1 MHGEALKVRDRW
13 SPDALSMA
21 RFIPRLGVSASN
33 QRQTSMESA
42 NIPVIISAIAA
53 LVSFLFALW
62 SYFNERRIRIE
73 IKRDE
78 KVLIGKPHN
87 PSFISL
93 ADHRDCVLEIPFHNV
108 STTKRV
114 FITKVEAFNR
124 KGEPVEMSW
133 SGSTDNLGKLVD
145 CGDVLRIDD
154 SANLYLRANDGEC
167 INFMSVKL
175 FHTFS
180 KAAQVVV
187 FDRSADLH
195 Q

>member
-1 MHGEALKVRDRW
+1 
-13 SPDALSMA
+13 
-21 RFIPRLGVSASN
+21 
-33 QRQTSMESA
+33 MESA
-42 NIPVIISAIAA
+42 NIAAIISAVAA
-53 LVSFLFALW
+53 LASSLFALW
-62 SYFNERRIRIE
+62 SYLNERRIHSE

-93 ADHRDCVLEIPFHNV
+93 ADHRDCVLEIPIHNV

-124 KGEPVEMSW
+124 RGEPVAVSW
-133 SGSTDNLGKLVD
+133 SGSADKLGSLAD
-145 CGDVLRIDD
+145 CGDVLSVDD
-154 SANLYLRANDGEC
+154 SSNLYLRANDGEC

-180 KAAQVVV
+180 TKAQVVE
-187 FDRSADLH
+187 FDKSAELIS
-195 Q
+195 